1 MIRAAHVADLHI
13 DERKRPN
20 DQAHI
25 LDVLCGQI
33 SEFKPHVALIA
44 GDLFER
50 QSTPNERNMLSD
62 FIRRLASF
70 SPVVIVRGNH
80 DAQSDLD
87 IFADLASEHDIHIYD
102 RPGVFHVGTPGGKV
116 EIVAIPWIDKAAFV
130 AKLDAAEASS
140 ESTKAR
146 IEAEIATLFVSLGE
160 QLGTI
165 GTAASFVVAHLNVSG
180 SEASTGQTL
189 TGQGLEVTPGALAEL
204 GADYVALG
212 HIHKYQ
218 NWNVGGCPVV
228 YAGSPWRQNFGEPED
243 KGWMAVEVAKH
254 GEERSV
260 RGGFRELPC
269 REIVT
274 IDTTPGEGVA
284 SFADRFERATIAS
297 GALVRVRVKLGP
309 HDTFDE
315 DQARQILMNRGAHSV
330 KVEIEVQ
337 HDERVRSVGMENART
352 NLERILA
359 YWKSTDTIPEAARAE
374 GVAAKLSQIE
384 GETI

>member
-13 DERKRPN
+13 DERKRIE

-50 QSTPNERNMLSD
+50 QSTPNERNLLSD
-62 FIRRLASF
+62 FLRRLASF

-87 IFADLASEHDIHIYD
+87 IFADLATEHDIHVRD

-116 EIVAIPWIDKAAFV
+116 EIVAIPWVDKAAFV
-130 AKLDAAEASS
+130 AKLDAAEAAS

-146 IEAEIATLFVSLGE
+146 IESEIATLFVSLGE

-180 SEASTGQTL
+180 SETSTGQTL
-189 TGQGLEVTPGALAEL
+189 TGQGLEVTPGALSDL

-212 HIHKYQ
+212 HVHKFQ
-218 NWNVGGCPVV
+218 SWNADGRPVV
-228 YAGSPWRQNFGEPED
+228 YAGSPWRQNFGELEG
-243 KGWMAVEVAKH
+243 KGWMAIEVVKR

-260 RGGFRELPC
+260 RCGFRELPC
-269 REIVT
+269 RAIET
-274 IDTTPGEGVA
+274 IDAEFSTLTEALRRDFPE
-284 SFADRFERATIAS
+284 
-297 GALVRVRVKLGP
+297 GALVRLRVKLGP
-309 HDTFDE
+309 RDE
-315 DQARQILMNRGAHSV
+315 FNEQAARDFLIGRGAHSV

-337 HDERVRSVGMENART
+337 HEERTRSVDMSKART

-359 YWKSTDTIPEAARAE
+359 YWKSTDTIPEADRVE
-374 GVAAKLSQIE
+374 GIAAKLSQLE
-384 GETI
+384 GETV